1 MGDIKVDIP
10 DITVVIERGTE
21 YLLTTQLNDV
31 YQVSINTGDNYN
43 VIVEQG
49 DEYLSTIQTGDVYQ
63 VLVNTGDNYS
73 IVVDEPATIVTN
85 GSGSYI
91 TVADYATNA
100 LYAYT
105 LVVSGAIAYDTISAS
120 NAYFGNLIV
129 SDSISANLFTGSF
142 VGEFIGTS
150 SWANT
155 ASYVEYDNVV
165 NKPTLVSSS
174 AQIELSQITG
184 DTFSATHFSFPQDVT
199 INGILVANQLLT
211 SSSVIYSS
219 GSTKFGDSQDDT
231 HQFTGSVII
240 DGPISADSITG
251 SSLDTNKITLSTQSS
266 INTIISSSI
275 KSGIFNA
282 TEIVDPPFPVNSF
295 SGVLVEYVAQRQ
307 TAIRAG
313 MLYAS
318 WSGSSISYTDV
329 SNADVGETWDLSFNF
344 IKVDNNIL
352 LRAYSLGSGSGEWT
366 IQFLFKMFPTL
377 L

>member
-10 DITVVIERGTE
+10 DITVIIERGTE

-63 VLVNTGDNYS
+63 VLVNTGETYN

-150 SWANT
+150 SWANS
-155 ASYVEYDNVV
+155 ASYVL
-165 NKPTLVSSS
+165 PSGLPAGTVSSS
-174 AQIELSQITG
+174 TQVSYALL
-184 DTFSATHFSFPQDVT
+184 QD
-199 INGILVANQLLT
+199 IPAGIV
-211 SSSVIYSS
+211 
-219 GSTKFGDSQDDT
+219 
-231 HQFTGSVII
+231 
-240 DGPISADSITG
+240 
-251 SSLDTNKITLSTQSS
+251 
-266 INTIISSSI
+266 SSSI
-275 KSGIFNA
+275 QINTG
-282 TEIVDPPFPVNSF
+282 SF
-295 SGVLVEYVAQRQ
+295 SGSFTGKLLG
-307 TAIRAG
+307 TS
-313 MLYAS
+313 S
-318 WSGSSISYTDV
+318 WA
-329 SNADVGETWDLSFNF
+329 SNAVSSSYAVTASFIDGGF
-344 IKVDNNIL
+344 
-352 LRAYSLGSGSGEWT
+352 Y
-366 IQFLFKMFPTL
+366 
-377 L
+377 